1 MFYRYG
7 SHDVRTNPQRQNVFQ
22 MPKLLFRS
30 AGVGFWQPLFRSTV
44 LGLFKTTFPF
54 CRDGFRCFVSTWW
67 VFAEKTGGI
76 KTFYRHGLFYRH
88 GYVPKP
94 MTVEHFTK
102 PTTAERFKKPMTV
115 QRSGSFVGLN
125 ISRFSER
132 HESPR
137 R

>member
-1 MFYRYG
+1 MLYRYG

-22 MPKLLFRS
+22 IPKLLLRSAVLGFPNYFFVLPCWVCLKLLFRS
-30 AGVGFWQPLFRSTV
+30 AV
-44 LGLFKTTFPF
+44 LGFHVLFPRGGFLRKT
-54 CRDGFRCFVSTWW
+54 S
-67 VFAEKTGGI
+67 GI

-94 MTVEHFTK
+94 MTVEHSTK

-125 ISRFSER
+125 ISRFPER